1 MEKAATQAD
10 LELLSF
16 AAAAPDEFP
25 SAFAKMRE
33 AGVQAL
39 AIVSV
44 PEFASNSAAL
54 AKQALASHLPTICEW
69 DWMARDGCLL
79 GYGPDFTEL
88 RRRTADYV
96 VRIFRGAA
104 PGELPMEQPTR
115 FKFTVNL
122 ATARALNLTLPTAIL
137 ARADEVIE

>member
-1 MEKAATQAD
+1 MPRRPIS
-10 LELLSF
+10 LLLR
-16 AAAAPDEFP
+16 
-25 SAFAKMRE
+25 K
-33 AGVQAL
+33 AGVEAL

-54 AKQALASHLPTICEW
+54 ASQALASRLPTICEW

-79 GYGPDFTEL
+79 GYGPDFIEL

-96 VRIFRGAA
+96 VRIFHGTS

-122 ATARALNLTLPTAIL
+122 ATAKALDLTLPPAVL
-137 ARADEVIE
+137 ARADEIVE